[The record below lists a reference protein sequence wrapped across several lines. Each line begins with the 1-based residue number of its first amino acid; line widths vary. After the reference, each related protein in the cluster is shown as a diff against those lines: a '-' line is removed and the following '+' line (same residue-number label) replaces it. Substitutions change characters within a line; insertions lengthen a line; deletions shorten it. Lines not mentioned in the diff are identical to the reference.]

1 MSSEHI
7 QLYLTTEHECSYL
20 PNHKAANIVPD
31 PNLPITMPIYSYL
44 LKHGYRRSGD
54 FIYRPHCK
62 NCEECQPCRIPVA
75 QFSPRRTQQRCLKNN
90 QDLTMNMVK
99 AGYSEEYFELY
110 RNYLNIRH
118 GDGEMSN
125 PKPDDFKQFLYCEWS
140 NTYFL
145 EIRKNERLLAVAVT
159 DVTPSGLSAV
169 YTYFDPSEAKRSL
182 GNLCI
187 LQQIQYAQYLQLE
200 YLYMGYWIKDCQKMK
215 YKANFQPLETF
226 VDNLWQPCYL

>member
-1 MSSEHI
+1 
-7 QLYLTTEHECSYL
+7 
-20 PNHKAANIVPD
+20 
-31 PNLPITMPIYSYL
+31 
-44 LKHGYRRSGD
+44 
-54 FIYRPHCK
+54 
-62 NCEECQPCRIPVA
+62 
-75 QFSPRRTQQRCLKNN
+75 
-90 QDLTMNMVK
+90 MNMVK